1 MFGFINKMFL
11 AVKDVSSCNVSKS
24 VSMNNQECKIR
35 TQIIEINSNG
45 PLLYPDSIELNK
57 CSGSC
62 NNIND
67 PYVMLKTQISKY
79 LI

>member
-35 TQIIEINSNG
+35 TQII
-45 PLLYPDSIELNK
+45 DK

-67 PYVMLKTQISKY
+67 PYVMLKTQMSKY